1 MKRFLSSQTGQ
12 KNKVQLNLHLHYL
25 FFILSLDR
33 NIKSNLNNKHV
44 SFKSRFPMT
53 KNLFW
58 YMIFAYIYFSFP
70 KIITFRHG
78 AVGPFFF
85 WTFFI
90 PRLSRNRQHLEVG
103 LCFHQIKW
111 CIRSNTSF
119 TNTTFYYLYL
129 VLLLEVRGGG

>member
-78 AVGPFFF
+78 AVGPF
-85 WTFFI
+85 
-90 PRLSRNRQHLEVG
+90 
-103 LCFHQIKW
+103 
-111 CIRSNTSF
+111 
-119 TNTTFYYLYL
+119 
-129 VLLLEVRGGG
+129 LLLNLFRTPSLQEQAALGGGFMFSSNKMMH